1 MRLLGLDAV
10 NLLGPD
16 RFVVRRVNRAVNKV
30 SAKNRRDRGPREGL
44 SGFQDIR
51 S

>member
-30 SAKNRRDRGPREGL
+30 SEKI
-44 SGFQDIR
+44 ST
-51 S
+51 